1 MNKLLRLST
10 VLLVLSASLS
20 GCMLQ
25 QPLPMYRLENGAT
38 ELPEQSGGPAV
49 LLGPVTLADYL
60 QRDALLQRLPDGSL
74 AADAQ
79 QARWA
84 GSLQGDVEQ
93 LLLRQLAWRLKTQRL
108 QLSPAGAG
116 FAPEVQVE
124 LAITRLDSGPA
135 HPAVLEAQWR
145 LLDKQGKQQG
155 SRLVRLEEAHQGST
169 ADQVHAQSV
178 LLQRLSEMLAAE
190 IEPLATA
197 KPAVPKREPAKA
209 QNKSAE
215 ADMPRIPAIE
225 PIRTDMEVFRF

>member
-25 QPLPMYRLENGAT
+25 QPLPLYRLENGSV
-38 ELPEQSGGPAV
+38 EMPEQTSGPAV
-49 LLGPVTLADYL
+49 LLGPVVLADYL

-84 GSLQGDVEQ
+84 GSLQADVEQ
-93 LLLRQLAWRLKTQRL
+93 LLQRQLAAGLKTQRV
-108 QLSPAGAG
+108 QLNPAGEG

-145 LLDKQGKQQG
+145 LLDKQGKLQG
-155 SRLVRLEEAHQGST
+155 SRLVRLQEEHEGSAT
-169 ADQVHAQSV
+169 AQVHAQSL
-178 LLQRLSEMLAAE
+178 LLQRLGDMLTTAV
-190 IEPLATA
+190 EPLMAA
-197 KPAVPKREPAKA
+197 KPAPRREPAKA
-209 QNKSAE
+209 RNKAAE
-215 ADMPRIPAIE
+215 VEVPRIPTLE

>member
-25 QPLPMYRLENGAT
+25 QPLPMYRLENGSST
-38 ELPEQSGGPAV
+38 MPERIDGPAV

-60 QRDALLQRLPDGSL
+60 QRDAMLQRLPDGSL

-79 QARWA
+79 HARWA
-84 GSLQGDVEQ
+84 GSLQGDIEQ
-93 LLLRQLAWRLKTQRL
+93 LLLRQLAARLETQRV

-116 FAPEVQVE
+116 FTPDVQVE
-124 LAITRLDSGPA
+124 VAITRLDSGPA

-145 LLDKQGKQQG
+145 LLDKQGKLQG
-155 SRLVRLEEAHQGST
+155 SRLVRLQEEHQGT
-169 ADQVHAQSV
+169 PADQVHAQSV
-178 LLQRLSEMLAAE
+178 LLQRLGEMLATAAK
-190 IEPLATA
+190 PLAVA
-197 KPAVPKREPAKA
+197 KPAAPKREPARPNKA
-209 QNKSAE
+209 AE
-215 ADMPRIPAIE
+215 AKVPRIPALE